1 MCHILFNCTSNYNNR
16 KMTVQWIKKRREK
29 EKEYACVRE
38 RANEQMREYGLRI
51 MRVVVWRWN

>member
-1 MCHILFNCTSNYNNR
+1 MLFNCTSNYNDR
-16 KMTVQWIKKRREK
+16 KMTVQWIKKRRER